1 MMGRAGN
8 GRKELRVLILLFVV
22 SIFIA
27 PALLSLEASHALRDY
42 LHSCIGISM
51 NEFLIAGVFLYVTGM
66 IWLSYRHWDTI
77 ERRHR
82 AALEATRNVD
92 SEEIRLGVLD
102 EMPSYVK
109 RADSRGQWD
118 FFNRAW
124 LEFTGR
130 SMQDE
135 AGEGW
140 MEGVHSEDAS
150 RVSDTY
156 SYAFGRRVS
165 CEMVYRLRRRDGQ
178 YRWVMDSGKP
188 FHEGSGRFAGYV
200 SATYD
205 ITERVLQEQHLSHM
219 ATHDPLTDLPNRVLF
234 QDRLRQAVVEAERRR
249 DLVALLFLDLDNFKG
264 INDTLGHEAGD
275 QILKAVS
282 SRLLSCIRTGDTLAR
297 LGGDEFLILLP
308 EVVHEKDP
316 AIVAQRI
323 LASLD
328 EAFEV
333 DEYRLHL
340 SASIGIALF
349 PVSDGEMQALM
360 KKADAA
366 MYHAKGRGG
375 KTFQFA
381 PDELHER
388 VVRRLSLERGLKV
401 AAERGEFL
409 LRFQPVVDAVR
420 GRIIGAEALIEW
432 EHPEAGIVH
441 PKEFL
446 SLAEETGLIVSIG
459 EWMLRQSCGL
469 SKAWRCA
476 ESSTIAL
483 VVNISSRQLRED
495 GFSAMV
501 KRILD
506 DAGLEPHSLVVEV
519 SEDALMTHGDHTIK
533 TLAELHL
540 MGVRVS
546 VDDFGSGYS
555 SLSDLKRF
563 PVDSIKIARAFVR
576 EVTTS
581 RDDAEIVSAIITMA
595 SSLGITA
602 MAEGVDSED
611 QLACL
616 LEKGCQI
623 VQGDY
628 VGKPMTRERMEEL
641 LTTGG
646 GAAGNYPNQKSLPWD
661 E

>member
-1 MMGRAGN
+1 MGRPGSS
-8 GRKELRVLILLFVV
+8 RKELRVLILVFVV
-22 SIFIA
+22 SIFIV
-27 PALLSLEASHALRDY
+27 PALLSLEASSALCDY
-42 LHSCIGISM
+42 LYSRIGISP
-51 NEFLIAGVFLYVTGM
+51 NELLTVGVFLCVVGM
-66 IWLSYRHWDTI
+66 IWLSYRRWGDTI
-77 ERRHR
+77 ERRR
-82 AALEATRNVD
+82 RVAD
-92 SEEIRLGVLD
+92 SDEVCLGVLD

-109 RADSRGQWD
+109 RADAKGQWD
-118 FFNRAW
+118 FFNKAW

-130 SMQDE
+130 RMQDE
-135 AGEGW
+135 AGDGW
-140 MEGVHSEDAS
+140 MEGVHSEDVS
-150 RVSDTY
+150 RISDAY
-156 SYAFGRRVS
+156 SYAIGRRVS
-165 CEMVYRLRRRDGQ
+165 CEMVYRLLRRDGQ

-188 FHEGSGRFAGYV
+188 FHGRSGRFAGYV

-219 ATHDPLTDLPNRVLF
+219 ATHDPLTELPNRVLF
-234 QDRLRQAVVEAERRR
+234 HDRLRQAVVEAERRR
-249 DLVALLFLDLDNFKG
+249 HLVALLFLDLDNFKD
-264 INDTLGHEAGD
+264 INDSFGHEAGD

-282 SRLLSCIRTGDTLAR
+282 SRLLSCIRTGDTVAR

-323 LASLD
+323 LANLD
-328 EAFEV
+328 EALEV
-333 DEYRLHL
+333 DEYKVQV

-349 PVSDGEMQALM
+349 PVSDGEMPALM

-366 MYHAKGRGG
+366 MYRAKERGG
-375 KTFQFA
+375 KTFQFV
-381 PDELHER
+381 PEELHER
-388 VVRRLSLERGLKV
+388 VVRRLSLERGFKV
-401 AAERGEFL
+401 AAEKGEFIL
-409 LRFQPVVDAVR
+409 HFQPVVDALR
-420 GRIIGAEALIEW
+420 GRIIGAEAVIGW
-432 EHPEAGIVH
+432 EYPDAGVVH
-441 PKEFL
+441 PSEFF

-469 SKAWRCA
+469 SKAWRYA
-476 ESSTIAL
+476 GSSAIAL
-483 VVNISSRQLRED
+483 VVNISNRQLREE

-501 KRILD
+501 NRILD
-506 DAGLEPHSLVVEV
+506 DTGLEPHSLVVEV
-519 SEDALMTHGDHTIK
+519 SENALMTHGDHTIK

-563 PVDSIKIARAFVR
+563 PVDSVKIAGSIVR

-581 RDDAEIVSAIITMA
+581 RDNAEIVSAIITMV
-595 SSLGITA
+595 SSLGITV

-611 QLACL
+611 QFAYL

-628 VGKPMTRERMEEL
+628 VGKPMTNEGMEDL
-641 LTTGG
+641 LTRGG
-646 GAAGNYPNQKSLPWD
+646 RVGGNYPSQKSLPWG

>member
-1 MMGRAGN
+1 MMGRAGS

-42 LHSCIGISM
+42 LHSRVGISL
-51 NEFLIAGVFLYVTGM
+51 NEFLIAGVFLYVMGM

-82 AALEATRNVD
+82 VALEATRNVD
-92 SEEIRLGVLD
+92 PEEIRLGVLD

-234 QDRLRQAVVEAERRR
+234 HDRLRQAVVEAERRR

-366 MYHAKGRGG
+366 MYHAKERGG

-401 AAERGEFL
+401 AAERGEFI

-459 EWMLRQSCGL
+459 EWTLRQSCGL
-469 SKAWRCA
+469 SKAWRSA
-476 ESSTIAL
+476 GSSTIAL

-506 DAGLEPHSLVVEV
+506 DAGLEP
-519 SEDALMTHGDHTIK
+519 
-533 TLAELHL
+533 
-540 MGVRVS
+540 
-546 VDDFGSGYS
+546 
-555 SLSDLKRF
+555 
-563 PVDSIKIARAFVR
+563 
-576 EVTTS
+576 
-581 RDDAEIVSAIITMA
+581 
-595 SSLGITA
+595 
-602 MAEGVDSED
+602 
-611 QLACL
+611 
-616 LEKGCQI
+616 
-623 VQGDY
+623 
-628 VGKPMTRERMEEL
+628 
-641 LTTGG
+641 
-646 GAAGNYPNQKSLPWD
+646 
-661 E
+661 